1 MALAIDKHQLLQDL
15 RESQRK
21 YSSFIEGANDGIM
34 ISQNGVFKFVNKK
47 LADMLEY
54 TVSDMIGLD
63 ITRTMAAE
71 DVPILLDHYR
81 KRVSGQVPKE
91 IYQGRLASRTGKL
104 VPVEFNAVTVEFD
117 GQPAS
122 LSFVRDLSERLRLQN
137 ELRAEKEIAE
147 LYNDVLTHDVNNL
160 LHTIIGNLDLMAD
173 VHAGELAP
181 ALDQQR
187 QKAMANARR
196 CAQLIDR
203 VRDLMMIRHL
213 NPASFVPVSLRQM
226 LEEALDVVREQFRG
240 TAFAAHVQA
249 QANQYILGHQ
259 LAGQIFINLMSN
271 AIRHN
276 ANKDKWVNVAVQD
289 VPGDQRWAI
298 AVEDN
303 GNGIPDGQKDKVYDR
318 LRRLSAKGGHGLG
331 GSIVKA
337 LVSVLGGSIRVED
350 RVPGDHTQGTRFVV
364 LLPKA

>member
-1 MALAIDKHQLLQDL
+1 
-15 RESQRK
+15 
-21 YSSFIEGANDGIM
+21 
-34 ISQNGVFKFVNKK
+34 
-47 LADMLEY
+47 
-54 TVSDMIGLD
+54 
-63 ITRTMAAE
+63 
-71 DVPILLDHYR
+71 
-81 KRVSGQVPKE
+81 
-91 IYQGRLASRTGKL
+91 
-104 VPVEFNAVTVEFD
+104 
-117 GQPAS
+117 
-122 LSFVRDLSERLRLQN
+122 
-137 ELRAEKEIAE
+137 
-147 LYNDVLTHDVNNL
+147 
-160 LHTIIGNLDLMAD
+160 MAD